1 MLRAGSLPRGAIAI
15 ADVEVS
21 SVNVS
26 GMRQWTEGQIPH
38 RVDVAVETHPQQLA
52 SRAFE
57 GGVAYVC
64 VPPLDQDRLPRHG
77 AGGWIHGSG
86 RCVTVNVKTGEP
98 SAGRGRGTALRRG
111 LGVDRVKNAVCGIV
125 RIKRKSDQGARI
137 AGGIVELRGEL
148 FKIDVRR
155 ERIFA

>member
-77 AGGWIHGSG
+77 AGGGAHGHG
-86 RCVTVNVKTGEP
+86 RFLTIQRKV
-98 SAGRGRGTALRRG
+98 GRPLT
-111 LGVDRVKNAVCGIV
+111 
-125 RIKRKSDQGARI
+125 
-137 AGGIVELRGEL
+137 
-148 FKIDVRR
+148 
-155 ERIFA
+155 